1 MRTRISR
8 YVTAGANLVGRPRQA
23 SEVETSGNCGVTGD
37 KDGCATL
44 VQSASKTSV
53 CRYYS
58 RHPLLHGGNK
68 KKSVPRSHW
77 VYASRIWR
85 PNVSRSAPDLFADDR
100 VLLSYLAITDDI
112 GRIFFFSSNGRKF
125 IAVEYI
131 GSFVFC
137 FLSSKAIRSFL
148 IEAIILEV
156 QITVFGVFRI
166 IVVGIDNYKNSLK
179 IFLSKSYYEI
189 GIIIILLKPRFKLFT
204 TLLTF

>member
-1 MRTRISR
+1 MRIRISR

-85 PNVSRSAPDLFADDR
+85 PNVSRSARTFLPMIAC
-100 VLLSYLAITDDI
+100 SS
-112 GRIFFFSSNGRKF
+112 RISPSRTILDVFFFSPPTEEN
-125 IAVEYI
+125 
-131 GSFVFC
+131 
-137 FLSSKAIRSFL
+137 L
-148 IEAIILEV
+148 
-156 QITVFGVFRI
+156 
-166 IVVGIDNYKNSLK
+166 
-179 IFLSKSYYEI
+179 
-189 GIIIILLKPRFKLFT
+189 
-204 TLLTF
+204 

>member
-112 GRIFFFSSNGRKF
+112 GRIFFSPPTEEN
-125 IAVEYI
+125 
-131 GSFVFC
+131 
-137 FLSSKAIRSFL
+137 L
-148 IEAIILEV
+148 
-156 QITVFGVFRI
+156 
-166 IVVGIDNYKNSLK
+166 
-179 IFLSKSYYEI
+179 
-189 GIIIILLKPRFKLFT
+189 
-204 TLLTF
+204 